1 MCHDFKY
8 FAQHIKIFMISKN
21 YMCLELMLIPGIC
34 FGRPPD
40 LDLAKLFADLTLSG
54 STTQVILD
62 RICKNMIIL
71 TPQRKSLKA

>member
-1 MCHDFKY
+1 
-8 FAQHIKIFMISKN
+8 
-21 YMCLELMLIPGIC
+21 MLIPGIC